1 MVWIFIIF
9 LGGSFG
15 IFCDIKNILYY
26 LKNWND
32 KIKNLF
38 PELLGITNLESIVL
52 PFKTF
57 FCLHPWS
64 YPYFIYSQMS
74 FQEFSHNGVF
84 QCSALDPVFYQKMLY
99 DLFLWIRIKNTKT
112 LDQLWGDVLLWTTN
126 SPQVS
131 GFHLFVLRRIKA
143 WAELGA
149 NQNPAPGTP
158 GLEIQRTSQ
167 IIQTPFLLSLMTF
180 LMMLSVILPYMLMM
194 LQFAL
199 SVIRHLICGDN

>member
-1 MVWIFIIF
+1 MVFF
-9 LGGSFG
+9 KAPPL
-15 IFCDIKNILYY
+15 ILF
-26 LKNWND
+26 
-32 KIKNLF
+32 F
-38 PELLGITNLESIVL
+38 P
-52 PFKTF
+52 
-57 FCLHPWS
+57 
-64 YPYFIYSQMS
+64 
-74 FQEFSHNGVF
+74 
-84 QCSALDPVFYQKMLY
+84 QKMLY

-131 GFHLFVLRRIKA
+131 GFHLIVLRRIKA

-180 LMMLSVILPYMLMM
+180 LMLSVILPYMLML